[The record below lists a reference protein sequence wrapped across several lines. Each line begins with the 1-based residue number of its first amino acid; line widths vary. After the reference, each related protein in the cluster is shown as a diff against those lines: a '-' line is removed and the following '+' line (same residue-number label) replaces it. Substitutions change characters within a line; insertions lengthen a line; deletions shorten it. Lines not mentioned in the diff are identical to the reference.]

1 MIREPMNMV
10 PLSPITMVRAPGW
23 PLDQTSALKPFGSL
37 ILSSGSL
44 STAVATGGTGWP
56 LRLKSCL
63 LFSTLV
69 ASIGLRP
76 GRPWDIGGIFGLDGA
91 GACCCAASGK
101 ADAAKNAKLPATS
114 HPRRYDVKTDM
125 IASPDAKAPCPA
137 WPRAYAFLAISVG

>member
-23 PLDQTSALKPFGSL
+23 PLDQTSALKPGGSL
-37 ILSSGSL
+37 ILSTGSL

-69 ASIGLRP
+69 WSMGLKP
-76 GRPWDIGGIFGLDGA
+76 GRPWDIGGIFGLDEVGD
-91 GACCCAASGK
+91 GCAASG
-101 ADAAKNAKLPATS
+101 T
-114 HPRRYDVKTDM
+114 
-125 IASPDAKAPCPA
+125 
-137 WPRAYAFLAISVG
+137 